1 MRKLSVFNFITLNGF
16 FEGPGGDISWNIHD
30 TEEADHAKSGLQ
42 ADNILLFGRRTWQM
56 MAGFWPT
63 PMAMEQM
70 PEVAEGM
77 NKAEKIVFSNTLKE
91 ANWKNS
97 RIIGGDIGK
106 VVRELKATP
115 GKDLTILGSGSIVT
129 QFTDLG
135 LIDAWQIMINPV
147 ALGNGTPVFHGI
159 KNKLDLKLVNS
170 SIKKNGLVVLD
181 YLPA

>member
-1 MRKLSVFNFITLNGF
+1 MRKLSVFNFTTVNGF
-16 FEGPGGDISWNIHD
+16 CEGPGGDISWNIHD
-30 TEEADHAKSGLQ
+30 TEETDHAKTGLQ
-42 ADNILLFGRRTWQM
+42 ADNILLFGRKTWQM

-70 PEVAEGM
+70 PEVAAGM
-77 NKAEKIVFSNTLKE
+77 NRAEKIVFSNTLKD
-91 ANWKNS
+91 ANWNNS

-106 VVRELKATP
+106 VIRELKATP

-129 QFTDLG
+129 HFTDLG

-147 ALGNGTPVFHGI
+147 ALGKGTPMFHGI
-159 KNKLDLKLVNS
+159 KSKLNLKLVNS

-181 YLPA
+181 YIPA